1 LSHPAILIGPAD
13 ALPVLKN
20 QPYLRDCQAFADTDT
35 NLALD
40 AIREK
45 LPPVIAIERNFAA
58 TASGQGFIRRIKA
71 DPALQRCEIEMVGI
85 RRAERHKLSPTVDIS
100 LDGESATLLDVSVT
114 GVHVMSPWSLK
125 PKQRVRV
132 ALRAGAPPLTGIVVW
147 AHFELPNE
155 GPRYRAGIEFVAS
168 AAESVREF
176 IATLT

>member
-13 ALPVLKN
+13 SLEILKN

-35 NLALD
+35 SLALE
-40 AIREK
+40 AIREQI
-45 LPPVIAIERNFAA
+45 PPVIAIERNFAA
-58 TASGQGFIRRIKA
+58 TASGQAFIKRVKA
-71 DPALQRCEIEMVGI
+71 DPALQRCEIETVGI
-85 RRAERHKLSPTVDIS
+85 RRASRHTLSPAVDIS
-100 LDGESATLLDVSVT
+100 VDGESATLLDVSVT
-114 GVHVMSPWSLK
+114 GAHIVSPWSLK
-125 PKQRVRV
+125 PKQRIRI

-168 AAESVREF
+168 AADSVREF